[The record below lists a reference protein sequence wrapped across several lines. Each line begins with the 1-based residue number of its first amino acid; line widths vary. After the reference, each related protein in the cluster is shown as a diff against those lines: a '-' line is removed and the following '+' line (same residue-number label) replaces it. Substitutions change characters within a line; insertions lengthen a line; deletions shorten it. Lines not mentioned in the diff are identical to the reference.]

1 MHISCQSFSLPKSG
15 RNFDDCEDACFPC
28 SEGNAQE
35 HAEVHEDIENFRAAV
50 SDGATD
56 SLFSQYWARLLAYGW
71 GAGEWSEDL
80 SAANLTRVQAA
91 WKKLVSEQ
99 ELPWYAEEKAEL
111 GAFAALAGLS
121 ISSDGRSFKALAIGD
136 TCVFQTRNSQLLNAF
151 PLTRSDEFSSFPL
164 LLASIEE
171 RNAGVFGE
179 KKVLTGQWQDGDVF
193 FLMSDAL
200 ACWFLRVI
208 EEGKGDQLIDWLSG
222 LNSYTSFAQVVELQR
237 QQLNA
242 DGVANMRDD
251 DVTLVRVR
259 VKDGSSGATANRAS
273 NAAAPQEPGPAV
285 DLQPMP
291 SSPMQARAPRKT
303 MEEIQR
309 SSGYS
314 AVPDTNAN
322 KQSISATN
330 AAPAQSP
337 LGPPKRPARSVPS
350 ASPAKKVPMVIGI
363 AIGLLC
369 IGGGTAVML
378 KNTSKPS
385 MEAARPAKA
394 PPAAE
399 TGPKEETEDASSAQS
414 TQKGKKHKRKRSTNK
429 QLHEKPPGVA
439 SGQKADT
446 TAKESSAKDGSAAA
460 PPPAPDRNGAD
471 SGPQP
476 APARQSHAMPIPAP
490 DRNTQ
495 PPAAPAISNSPVKHK
510 RRRSFP
516 LDGNPS
522 LNPQNSQGVDLLPQ
536 TGDAKIEHFDD
547 QQHR

>member
-28 SEGNAQE
+28 SEGSAEE

-71 GAGEWSEDL
+71 GAGEWSEDI

-99 ELPWYAEEKAEL
+99 ELPWYAAEKAEL

-121 ISSDGRSFKALAIGD
+121 ISSDGRLFKALAIGD
-136 TCVFQTRNSQLLNAF
+136 SCVFHTRNAQLLNAF
-151 PLTRSDEFSSFPL
+151 PMTRSDEFNSFPL

-179 KKVLTGQWQDGDVF
+179 KKVLTGQWQPGDVF

-208 EEGKGDQLIDWLSG
+208 EEGKGDQLIEWLSG

-259 VKDGSSGATANRAS
+259 VKESGSGSTANKAS
-273 NAAAPQEPGPAV
+273 IAASPQEPGPAV

-291 SSPMQARAPRKT
+291 SSPIQARAPRKT

-314 AVPDTNAN
+314 AVPDTSAD
-322 KQSISATN
+322 KQSNSATN
-330 AAPAQSP
+330 AAPPQSP
-337 LGPPKRPARSVPS
+337 SGRPKGQARSAP
-350 ASPAKKVPMVIGI
+350 SPAKKLPMVIGI

-385 MEAARPAKA
+385 VEAAQPAKA
-394 PPAAE
+394 PPAAA
-399 TGPKEETEDASSAQS
+399 TGPKEETENASSAQA

-429 QLHEKPPGVA
+429 QLQQQPSGVA
-439 SGQKADT
+439 GGPKADN
-446 TAKESSAKDGSAAA
+446 TAKESSAKNGSASA
-460 PPPAPDRNGAD
+460 PPPAPDRNAANA
-471 SGPQP
+471 GPQP
-476 APARQSHAMPIPAP
+476 APARQSNTMPLPAP

-495 PPAAPAISNSPVKHK
+495 PPAAPAISNSPIKHK
-510 RRRSFP
+510 RRRSSP

-522 LNPQNSQGVDLLPQ
+522 LNQQNSQGVDLLPQ